1 MSQKSSACLCGM
13 KIRWFFLATVVSH
26 KLCRS
31 VHRVQSFSQRICLHL
46 LAGAAVLVKHTN
58 LVIFE
63 GGPKA
68 QKKLK
73 RLMLHRIKWEEDEID
88 KRKRKKEK
96 KEESSGKMNKC
107 SLVWE
112 VRFLFVVFSN
122 SLDSM

>member
-1 MSQKSSACLCGM
+1 MSHEFYSASL
-13 KIRWFFLATVVSH
+13 IVFRLLISLRQTFDS
-26 KLCRS
+26 
-31 VHRVQSFSQRICLHL
+31 QSFFQRFCLHL
-46 LAGAAVLVKHTN
+46 FAGAAVLVKHTN

-96 KEESSGKMNKC
+96 KEESSGKMNRC

-112 VRFLFVVFSN
+112 VRFLIILFSN
-122 SLDSM
+122 SLDSTKNNYIY